1 MSVITMSRKELA
13 RLQVL
18 IDVAD
23 RRVSIDDAAALI
35 GVTRRQT
42 YRLLDVF
49 RERGAEGLVS
59 VRRGRPSNRMH
70 GAVFRETVLAIVR
83 DRYADFGPTLAAE
96 KLHEVHGL
104 PIGVETLR
112 QWMVADG
119 LWIKRRDRQARIHQP
134 RHRRDCLGE
143 LIQIDGCDHH
153 WFEDRAPSCTLLV
166 FVDDATS
173 RLMQLSFVPSESS
186 FAYFQAMRAYI
197 ETHGKPIALYS
208 DKHSVFRVNKPDM
221 GFKEGMTQFGRALHE
236 LNIDILCANAPQAK
250 GRVERAHKTLQD
262 RLVKELRL
270 AGVAGI
276 DEANA
281 LLPAFVADYNAR
293 FGKPPRSDKDV
304 HRALAPQDDLD
315 RIFAWHVER
324 TVTNTLTVQYDRV
337 LFILEP
343 SDVTRALAR
352 KKVSVFDYPV
362 GRIEIRHQGLAL
374 PYRTYD
380 RITRVDQGAIVENKR
395 LGAALEMCRQLQAAL
410 PPKRRSSSAP
420 RRTAQA
426 GDRFAVPA
434 E

>member
-1 MSVITMSRKELA
+1 MTVITMSRKELA

-18 IDVAD
+18 IDAAD
-23 RRVSIDDAAALI
+23 KRLSIDDAAALI
-35 GVTRRQT
+35 GVTRRQA

-49 RERGAEGLVS
+49 RQRGADGLIS
-59 VRRGRPSNRMH
+59 VRRGRPSNRAH
-70 GAVFRETVLAIVR
+70 GAVFRETVLGIVR
-83 DRYADFGPTLAAE
+83 DKYIDFGPTLAAE
-96 KLHEVHGL
+96 KLREVHGL
-104 PIGVETLR
+104 PVGVETLR
-112 QWMVADG
+112 QWMVGDG
-119 LWIKRRDRQARIHQP
+119 LWIKRRDRKARIHQP

-143 LIQIDGCDHH
+143 LIQVDGCEHW
-153 WFEDRAPSCTLLV
+153 WFEERGPQCTLLV

-173 RLMQLSFVPSESS
+173 RLMLLKFVPSESA
-186 FAYFQAMRAYI
+186 FAYFQATREYL

-208 DKHSVFRVNKPDM
+208 DKHSVFRVNRPDVP
-221 GFKEGMTQFGRALHE
+221 GKDGMTQFGRALHE

-276 DEANA
+276 DDGNA
-281 LLPAFVADYNAR
+281 LLPLFVADYNRR
-293 FGKPPRSDKDV
+293 FGKPPRLDKDM
-304 HRALAPQDDLD
+304 HRALAPHDDLD
-315 RIFAWHVER
+315 QSFAWRVER

-352 KKVSVFDYPV
+352 KKVEVFDYPD
-362 GRIEIRHQGLAL
+362 GHIEIRHQGLPL
-374 PYRTYD
+374 PYRTFD
-380 RITRVDQGAIVENKR
+380 RIRRVDQGAIIENKR
-395 LGAALEMCRQLQAAL
+395 LSAALEMCRELQAAL

-420 RRTAQA
+420 RRTAQT
-426 GDRFAVPA
+426 GHRFDVPA

>member
-143 LIQIDGCDHH
+143 LIQIDG
-153 WFEDRAPSCTLLV
+153 
-166 FVDDATS
+166 
-173 RLMQLSFVPSESS
+173 
-186 FAYFQAMRAYI
+186 
-197 ETHGKPIALYS
+197 
-208 DKHSVFRVNKPDM
+208 
-221 GFKEGMTQFGRALHE
+221 
-236 LNIDILCANAPQAK
+236 
-250 GRVERAHKTLQD
+250 
-262 RLVKELRL
+262 
-270 AGVAGI
+270 
-276 DEANA
+276 
-281 LLPAFVADYNAR
+281 
-293 FGKPPRSDKDV
+293 
-304 HRALAPQDDLD
+304 
-315 RIFAWHVER
+315 
-324 TVTNTLTVQYDRV
+324 
-337 LFILEP
+337 
-343 SDVTRALAR
+343 
-352 KKVSVFDYPV
+352 
-362 GRIEIRHQGLAL
+362 
-374 PYRTYD
+374 
-380 RITRVDQGAIVENKR
+380 
-395 LGAALEMCRQLQAAL
+395 
-410 PPKRRSSSAP
+410 
-420 RRTAQA
+420 
-426 GDRFAVPA
+426 
-434 E
+434 